1 MKDEEILKGSAN
13 TELNRY
19 FILEAQSNWQHEIS
33 VLLGGSIGASI
44 NSELQDTASSNWK
57 VSVLNKYNFSKR
69 CN

>member
-1 MKDEEILKGSAN
+1 MKDEEILKGDAKEN
-13 TELNRY
+13 VTRY
-19 FILEAQSNWQHEIS
+19 FILEGLTNLSQGVS

-57 VSVLNKYNFSKR
+57 LSLLEKEDFYKK